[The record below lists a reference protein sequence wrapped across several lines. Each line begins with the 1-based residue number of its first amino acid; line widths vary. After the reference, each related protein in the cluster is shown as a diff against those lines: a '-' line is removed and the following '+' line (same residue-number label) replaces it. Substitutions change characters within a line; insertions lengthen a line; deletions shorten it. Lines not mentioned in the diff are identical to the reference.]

1 MPMHC
6 SVTRWNI
13 VIFMIKN
20 CWGPHRHKQFKLF
33 FKVIQS
39 CPRQQQRYQLFLKRK
54 HFGIIESHML
64 IPFGWIKKII
74 GRIPRLF
81 LEERKSWTD
90 NRSILK
96 VFPGMTFRLTRNH
109 IMAMDHLHQ
118 EHIDYFAFWN
128 YILIFQCK
136 VMNQIA

>member
-6 SVTRWNI
+6 SVTRRNI

-54 HFGIIESHML
+54 HLGIIESHML
-64 IPFGWIKKII
+64 MPFGWIKKIT
-74 GRIPRLF
+74 GTIPRWS
-81 LEERKSWTD
+81 LEWCICKTD
-90 NRSILK
+90 SKNVLK
-96 VFPGMTFRLTRNH
+96 IFPGITFRQPRGNILP
-109 IMAMDHLHQ
+109 MDHLHQ

-128 YILIFQCK
+128 CIVICQCK